1 MRFDLKQIIQTID
14 SAKEINGKCS
24 KQEYINLI
32 RFFIVYNILLFPLNF
47 VYQRSASII
56 IFVIIPTIIV
66 FSEIIFILTSIRR
79 LNYFEHKVWWIA
91 IYIIFRGIYLFS
103 LKMYSSQI
111 FVDCFF
117 SLIVTI
123 FFILR
128 LSLSDELHSI
138 NWSIK
143 NITKILKL
151 NSFQKKE
158 QENSPDHFI
167 PMLIIFACVLLF
179 MLFPG
184 ELKKNIYSKIVNQFD
199 NIIFE
204 ITKLDD
210 RIVNPNKLKSVNS
223 NIQSEPNIENKYDEA
238 IIERNKNLG
247 NDTLNEKNSY
257 DPDSKLYQN
266 DLVIEDNSNST
277 SDVDKNW
284 LLLKHTCDFD
294 LFIDPVPI
302 SKTNKSSIH
311 WLLMNYFKNHS
322 MNPKIVEK
330 SKASI
335 SYNSEKYVI
344 ELQCKKRKER
354 VLLDQYF
361 ASQMGKGSDVY
372 SIPANTPEMSIPPKS
387 IDEEAF
393 KYICQGVKIQSG
405 KECKYK

>member
-1 MRFDLKQIIQTID
+1 MQFDLKQIIQTID
-14 SAKEINGKCS
+14 SAKEIYGKCS
-24 KQEYINLI
+24 KQEYVNLI
-32 RFFIVYNILLFPLNF
+32 NFFIVYNILLFPLNF
-47 VYQRSASII
+47 VYERSASII
-56 IFVIIPTIIV
+56 IFIMIPIIVV
-66 FSEIIFILTSIRR
+66 FSEIIFIFTSIRR
-79 LNYFEHKVWWIA
+79 LNYLEYKVWWIA

-111 FVDCFF
+111 FADCFF

-123 FFILR
+123 VFILR
-128 LSLSDELHSI
+128 LSLSDKLHSI
-138 NWSIK
+138 NRLIK
-143 NITKILKL
+143 NIAKILKL
-151 NSFQKKE
+151 NGFQKKE
-158 QENSPDHFI
+158 QENSPDHFV

-179 MLFPG
+179 ILFPG

-238 IIERNKNLG
+238 IIERNNNVG

-257 DPDSKLYQN
+257 DPDSKLDQN
-266 DLVIEDNSNST
+266 ELVIEDKSNST
-277 SDVDKNW
+277 SDMDKNW
-284 LLLKHTCDFD
+284 LLLRHTCDFD

-302 SKTNKSSIH
+302 SETNKSSIH
-311 WLLMNYFKNHS
+311 WLLLNYFKNHT
-322 MNPKIVEK
+322 MNTKTVEN
-330 SKASI
+330 SKRLI

-361 ASQMGKGSDVY
+361 SSEMGRGGDVF
-372 SIPANTPEMSIPPKS
+372 SFPANTQEMPIPAKT

-393 KYICQGVKIQSG
+393 KYICKGTKIKIG